1 MTPVTISIN
10 EANFPSNPDPSQLR
24 NTYVRL
30 REAAITLNR
39 SRGQYVGQVRRL
51 SNQIISLEADFQAE
65 ITELRNFAESAGVD
79 LQQSAELNRVIQGYA
94 QVVSD
99 LQTAADE
106 VQDAFEIYEGRAFT
120 GINSIPNLINAIKRF
135 VKTWLN
141 VKLFSKENNEIIGE
155 INSSNKGGLQ
165 QGDVDS

>member
-1 MTPVTISIN
+1 M
-10 EANFPSNPDPSQLR
+10 
-24 NTYVRL
+24 
-30 REAAITLNR
+30 
-39 SRGQYVGQVRRL
+39 
-51 SNQIISLEADFQAE
+51 
-65 ITELRNFAESAGVD
+65 D

-94 QVVSD
+94 QVVSE

-106 VQDAFEIYEGRAFT
+106 VQDAFQIYEGRAFT